1 MLIRVLVVEDHHLV
15 RQGICALLERAE
27 DIQIAGEARDGQ
39 EAVELA
45 GRLKPDV
52 VLMDLSMP
60 RLNGTLALERIR
72 SMRLPTKVI
81 ILSMYSNPSLVRQ
94 ALRSGAR
101 GYLLKHAVTEELLLA
116 VRAACR
122 DEVYLSPSISEA
134 LLAAA
139 PEGASA
145 GGDSDPSD
153 GLTTREKEVLKLI
166 AEGKTNGDIARILS
180 LSVKTVE
187 KHRANLM
194 GKLNIHDLTGLV
206 RAAMRLG
213 LIPME

>member
-1 MLIRVLVVEDHHLV
+1 MIRVLVVEDHHLV